1 MVVGHG
7 HGKHGVTAFV
17 TAREMGL
24 LPCGQCGLLCLA
36 GAGAGDALAC
46 PRCGAALHAR
56 KPDSLARTWAFLIA
70 AMVLYVPANMLTVMR
85 TDSLF
90 GAEDHTI
97 LGGVV
102 ELWNDGSWDLAA
114 IVFIASIVVPI
125 LEMLVLAVL
134 ALTAQRRSHWRRH
147 QRARLYRMLDAVGHW
162 SMLDVYVVA
171 LLVGLVRFRGIAEV
185 LPGPGIA
192 AFGAVVVLTL
202 WSSMSLD
209 PRLIWDGSDADPA

>member
-1 MVVGHG
+1 
-7 HGKHGVTAFV
+7 
-17 TAREMGL
+17 
-24 LPCGQCGLLCLA
+24 
-36 GAGAGDALAC
+36 
-46 PRCGAALHAR
+46 LHAR
-56 KPDSLARTWAFLIA
+56 KPNSVARTSAFLIA
-70 AMVLYVPANMLTVMR
+70 AAILYVPANMLTVMR

-90 GAEDHTI
+90 GSEDHTI

-125 LEMLVLAVL
+125 LKMLVLAVL
-134 ALTAQRRSHWRRH
+134 VITVQRQSHWRRH
-147 QRARLYRMLDAVGHW
+147 ERARLYRMLDAVGHW

-202 WSSMSLD
+202 LSSLSLD
-209 PRLIWDGSDADPA
+209 PRLIWDTRDADRA

>member
-1 MVVGHG
+1 MSAV
-7 HGKHGVTAFV
+7 V
-17 TAREMGL
+17 TARELGV
-24 LPCGQCGLLCLA
+24 LPCAQCGLLCRAADA
-36 GAGAGDALAC
+36 GAVLAC
-46 PRCGAALHAR
+46 PRCGAPLHAR
-56 KPDSLARTWAFLIA
+56 KPDSVARTWAFLIA
-70 AMVLYVPANMLTVMR
+70 ASILYIPANTLTVMR

-90 GAEDHTI
+90 GREDHTI

-125 LEMLVLAVL
+125 LKMLALAVL
-134 ALTAQRRSHWRRH
+134 AISVQRRSRWRPH
-147 QRARLYRMLDAVGHW
+147 QLARLYRMLDAVGHW

-171 LLVGLVRFRGIAEV
+171 LLVGVVRFRGIAEV

-202 WSSMSLD
+202 LSSISLD
-209 PRLIWDGSDADPA
+209 PRLIWDTRNADRP

>member
-1 MVVGHG
+1 MSAV
-7 HGKHGVTAFV
+7 V
-17 TAREMGL
+17 TARELGV
-24 LPCGQCGLLCLA
+24 LPCTQCGLLCRAADA
-36 GAGAGDALAC
+36 GAVLAC
-46 PRCGAALHAR
+46 PRCSASLHVR
-56 KPDSLARTWAFLIA
+56 KPDSVARTWAFLIA
-70 AMVLYVPANMLTVMR
+70 ACILYIPANTLTVMR

-90 GAEDHTI
+90 GREDHTI

-125 LEMLVLAVL
+125 LKMLALAVL
-134 ALTAQRRSHWRRH
+134 AIGVQRPSLRRPH
-147 QRARLYRMLDAVGHW
+147 QLARLYRMLDAVGHW

-202 WSSMSLD
+202 LSSMSLD
-209 PRLIWDGSDADPA
+209 PRLIWDTRNADRT

>member
-1 MVVGHG
+1 MS
-7 HGKHGVTAFV
+7 TIV
-17 TAREMGL
+17 TARELGV
-24 LPCGQCGLLCLA
+24 LPCGQCGLLCRGGHADA
-36 GAGAGDALAC
+36 GLAC
-46 PRCGAALHAR
+46 PRCGTALHAR
-56 KPDSLARTWAFLIA
+56 KPDSVARTWAFLIA
-70 AMVLYVPANMLTVMR
+70 AAILYVPANLLTVMR

-90 GAEDHTI
+90 GSEDHTI

-125 LEMLVLAVL
+125 LKMLVLAVL
-134 ALTAQRRSHWRRH
+134 AITVQRHSHWRRH
-147 QRARLYRMLDAVGHW
+147 ERARLYRMLDAVGHW

-202 WSSMSLD
+202 LSSLSLD
-209 PRLIWDGSDADPA
+209 PRLIWDAHDADRA

>member
-1 MVVGHG
+1 MSAV
-7 HGKHGVTAFV
+7 V
-17 TAREMGL
+17 TARALGV
-24 LPCGQCGLLCLA
+24 LPCAQCGLLCRA
-36 GAGAGDALAC
+36 GGADASVAC
-46 PRCGAALHAR
+46 PRCGTALHAR
-56 KPDSLARTWAFLIA
+56 KPNSVARTWAFLIA
-70 AMVLYVPANMLTVMR
+70 AAILYVPANLLTVMR

-90 GAEDHTI
+90 GGEDHTI

-125 LEMLVLAVL
+125 LKMLVLAVL
-134 ALTAQRRSHWRRH
+134 AITVQRHSHWRRH
-147 QRARLYRMLDAVGHW
+147 ERARLYRMLDAVGHW

-202 WSSMSLD
+202 LSSMSLD
-209 PRLIWDGSDADPA
+209 PRLIWDTRDDDRA

>member
-1 MVVGHG
+1 VRAV
-7 HGKHGVTAFV
+7 V
-17 TAREMGL
+17 TARELDL
-24 LPCGQCGLLCLA
+24 LPCAQCGLLCRA
-36 GAGAGDALAC
+36 SDADAALAC

-56 KPDSLARTWAFLIA
+56 KPNSVARTWAFLIA
-70 AMVLYVPANMLTVMR
+70 AFILYIPANMLTVMR
-85 TDSLF
+85 TQSLF
-90 GAEDHTI
+90 GTENHTI

-102 ELWNDGSWDLAA
+102 DLWNDGSWDLAV
-114 IVFIASIVVPI
+114 IVFVASIVVPI
-125 LEMLVLAVL
+125 LKMLALAVL
-134 ALTAQRRSHWRRH
+134 AITVQRRSPWRRH

-202 WSSMSLD
+202 LSSLSLD
-209 PRLIWDGSDADPA
+209 PRLIWDARNADPA